1 MVLLPFLREL
11 EIVLAYEKL
20 SGPCA
25 ESLPALVTEH
35 FQPQVFSLSTWK
47 TMSYHSTRC

>member
-1 MVLLPFLREL
+1 MELLRLLMEL

-20 SGPCA
+20 SGPSA

-35 FQPQVFSLSTWK
+35 FQPQVFSLSTRK
-47 TMSYHSTRC
+47 TMSYHSTGC